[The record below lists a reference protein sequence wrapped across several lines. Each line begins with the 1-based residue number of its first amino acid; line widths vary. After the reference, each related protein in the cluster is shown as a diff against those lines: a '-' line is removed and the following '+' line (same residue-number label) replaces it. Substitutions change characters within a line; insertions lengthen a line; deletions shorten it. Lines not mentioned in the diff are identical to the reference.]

1 MRVYYFLIIFL
12 VSGCSFDNKSGIWNN
27 ENTISTNSKKVQGE
41 FVKLNELLKIEI
53 FNKTI
58 DLKNEFKFNLSPPI
72 KNFEWRDYF
81 YKNSNNF
88 DNFKYSK
95 LDNEIFKSK
104 KLSRKKSEEFAI
116 FENNK
121 FIFSNQEGDI
131 ILFSISEN
139 RILNKFN
146 FYKKKYKNLKKKLN
160 LVIEN
165 NIIYVSDNL
174 GYLYAYDSK
183 LNKILW
189 AKNYKIPFRSNM
201 KVDNNN
207 IYTSNQN
214 NDFLIIEKNSGEVL
228 KKIPTEENNIQNV
241 FINNI
246 ALDEK
251 NFLFFLNSYGS
262 LYSIDTNTL
271 QVRWFI
277 NLNQSLNSNY
287 LNNFLS
293 SEIVYQ
299 KKKIIIST
307 NYYTYII
314 NSENGFIIS
323 KLNFSSKVKP
333 IIHNN
338 YLFLVTKNNFL
349 IAFDLINL
357 KILYSYN
364 IDDQVAKNLK
374 IKKKKISLKDLLLV
388 NDDLLILLNNSYILY
403 FNIRGKLKVIK
414 KLNASMNTKPI
425 FVDNALLYLDN
436 NNKLRILN

>member
-27 ENTISTNSKKVQGE
+27 ENIISTNSKKAQGE
-41 FVKLNELLKIEI
+41 FVELNELLKIEI

-58 DLKNEFKFNLSPPI
+58 DLNNEFKFNLSSPVN
-72 KNFEWRDYF
+72 NFEWRDYF

-104 KLSRKKSEEFAI
+104 KLSRKKSEGFAI

-131 ILFSISEN
+131 ILFLVSEN

-146 FYKKKYKNLKKKLN
+146 FYKKFKNLKKKLN
-160 LVIEN
+160 LIIEN

-228 KKIPTEENNIQNV
+228 KKIPTEENNIQNI

-293 SEIVYQ
+293 SEIVYH

-333 IIHNN
+333 IINNN

-364 IDDQVAKNLK
+364 IDDQVAKKLK

-403 FNIRGKLKVIK
+403 FDIRGKLKVIK

-425 FVDNALLYLDN
+425 FVDNAMLYLDN
-436 NNKLRILN
+436 KNKLRILN